1 MDIKNCL
8 SASEMEV
15 ISTVFIECFESEN
28 LKLSNESSI
37 KIDSFLLD
45 LYSKLKLH
53 TLFTSN
59 GLKVI
64 TEQVFNDS
72 DIRDFILCL
81 TDQFKCIT
89 ALSDLENRS
98 IEYSIGYGLD
108 IPKFA
113 DSEFILIP
121 QRVYDNLES
130 SGELIFSIL
139 SSNRWLL
146 TLVLIYL
153 FFQKTT
159 LYASVSVNNK
169 LVNK

>member
-1 MDIKNCL
+1 MNINSCL
-8 SASEMEV
+8 TAEEMQV
-15 ISTVFIECFESEN
+15 ISTVFIECFESEM
-28 LKLSNESSI
+28 LKYSKEQSV
-37 KIDSFLLD
+37 KIDSFLIEL
-45 LYSKLKLH
+45 SSSLKLH

-64 TEQVFNDS
+64 TEQIFNDS

-108 IPKFA
+108 IP
-113 DSEFILIP
+113 DSKDNEFSLTP
-121 QRVYDNLES
+121 QRVSDNMEN

-139 SSNRWLL
+139 SANRWLL
-146 TLVLIYL
+146 TIVMIYL
-153 FFQKTT
+153 FFQKTSLFT
-159 LYASVSVNNK
+159 VLSTNK
-169 LVNK
+169 